1 MIKFFVNDKKYRT
14 QLKKFIIILLLFQFI
29 SYSFGQKFKADVG
42 LGVGTYSMSDLKELN
57 SVRLESLAVNAKVTD
72 NFPLTPYYNANLIFK
87 INQHIS
93 LGVTGSYYSTG
104 SRISYEDY
112 SGVLKI
118 DDILSC
124 YSPGFK
130 AVFTLFEKGSFQFS
144 EETSISVGLS
154 KHKINMELLNN
165 ATESRYKSES
175 IQVEPAFSLHY
186 SLKVIDVGARFGYIA
201 DFGGKNKSI
210 SDKSIVLKN
219 ADTNKEVKT
228 NWSGIRTGIS
238 IGILF

>member
-1 MIKFFVNDKKYRT
+1 
-14 QLKKFIIILLLFQFI
+14 
-29 SYSFGQKFKADVG
+29 
-42 LGVGTYSMSDLKELN
+42 MSDLKKLN
-57 SVRLESLAVNAKVTD
+57 SYRLESLSVKAKVTD
-72 NFPLTPYYNANLIFK
+72 NFPLTPYYNANLLYK

-93 LGVTGSYYSTG
+93 LGLTGSYFSSG

-130 AVFTLFEKGSFQFS
+130 AVFILFGKGSFQFS

-165 ATESRYKSES
+165 STESRYKSES

-186 SLKVIDVGARFGYIA
+186 SLKVVDVGARFGYLA
-201 DFGGKNKSI
+201 DFGGKNLSI
-210 SDKSIVLKN
+210 IDKSIVLKN

-238 IGILF
+238 IGVLF